1 MILRFGIVLSKIICN
16 DCLNRFNVPV
26 SLSSEI
32 ESEHDVVAVF
42 MIDALICASFRLIP
56 SCILVLNY

>member
-1 MILRFGIVLSKIICN
+1 
-16 DCLNRFNVPV
+16 
-26 SLSSEI
+26 
-32 ESEHDVVAVF
+32 VVAVF